1 MIGRKMNQLVGAALL
16 VVGLM
21 FLVGWL
27 VLPQKMETVPPYPP
41 PSCPNPTAQH
51 NIYLS
56 NGMVV
61 SRSSHDEAW
70 AYAKDNPNVIKITR
84 LDVTA
89 DPTSPTGYRVT
100 EVVEWENSN
109 PPSTSENQPPSTQQQ
124 PTQQTPPP
132 VLFGLT
138 FSQMFGAILVVV
150 GALTVL
156 RRK

>member
-1 MIGRKMNQLVGAALL
+1 MIGRKMNQLVGATLL

-56 NGMVV
+56 NGIVV

-84 LDVTA
+84 LDATA

-100 EVVEWENSN
+100 EVVEWENPN
-109 PPSTSENQPPSTQQQ
+109 PPLTSASGNQPFTQQ
-124 PTQQTPPP
+124 PTYQPS
-132 VLFGLT
+132 GLT
-138 FSQMFGAILVVV
+138 SSQLFGAILVVAGV
-150 GALTVL
+150 LVLAL
-156 RRK
+156 RRNK